1 MIILIPY
8 FQLFI
13 ISFLAATILPLSSEL
28 VLSTM
33 LLTDSFDKYLLLV
46 VASFGNILGSSVNW
60 YLGKKILI
68 FKEKKWFPANERQIA
83 KGEIYFKKY
92 GIWSLLLAWVPIIGD
107 PLTVVAGIL
116 RVKFFT
122 FLLLVSVVVI
132 VGSIIWQQ
140 KIIQSQYSKYAV
152 LFLLAGAIGNFIDRF
167 VLGYVIDF
175 INIHILPVFNFADI
189 FINIAVGLFIV
200 EMVIYERKKD
210 SLQ

>member
-1 MIILIPY
+1 MIILISY

-68 FKEKKWFPANERQIA
+68 FKDKKWFPANERQIA

-107 PLTVVAGIL
+107 PLTIVAGIL

-122 FLLLVSVVVI
+122 FLLLVCIS
-132 VGSIIWQQ
+132 
-140 KIIQSQYSKYAV
+140 KISRYI
-152 LFLLAGAIGNFIDRF
+152 FL
-167 VLGYVIDF
+167 
-175 INIHILPVFNFADI
+175 I
-189 FINIAVGLFIV
+189 FIIF
-200 EMVIYERKKD
+200 K
-210 SLQ
+210 

>member
-1 MIILIPY
+1 MIILISY

-107 PLTVVAGIL
+107 PLTIVAGIL
-116 RVKFFT
+116 RVKYFT
-122 FLLLVSVVVI
+122 FLLLVSI
-132 VGSIIWQQ
+132 S
-140 KIIQSQYSKYAV
+140 KISRYI
-152 LFLLAGAIGNFIDRF
+152 FL
-167 VLGYVIDF
+167 
-175 INIHILPVFNFADI
+175 I
-189 FINIAVGLFIV
+189 FIIF
-200 EMVIYERKKD
+200 K
-210 SLQ
+210 

>member
-1 MIILIPY
+1 MIILISY

-33 LLTDSFDKYLLLV
+33 LLTDSFNKYLLLV

-68 FKEKKWFPANERQIA
+68 FKDKKWFPANERQIA

-107 PLTVVAGIL
+107 PLTIVAGIL

-122 FLLLVSVVVI
+122 FLLLVSI
-132 VGSIIWQQ
+132 S
-140 KIIQSQYSKYAV
+140 KISRYI
-152 LFLLAGAIGNFIDRF
+152 FL
-167 VLGYVIDF
+167 
-175 INIHILPVFNFADI
+175 I
-189 FINIAVGLFIV
+189 FIIF
-200 EMVIYERKKD
+200 K
-210 SLQ
+210 

>member
-1 MIILIPY
+1 MIILISY

-68 FKEKKWFPANERQIA
+68 FKDKKWFPANERQIA

-107 PLTVVAGIL
+107 PLTILAGVL
-116 RVKFFT
+116 RVNFFT
-122 FLLLVSVVVI
+122 FLLLVSI
-132 VGSIIWQQ
+132 S
-140 KIIQSQYSKYAV
+140 KISRYI
-152 LFLLAGAIGNFIDRF
+152 FL
-167 VLGYVIDF
+167 
-175 INIHILPVFNFADI
+175 I
-189 FINIAVGLFIV
+189 FIIF
-200 EMVIYERKKD
+200 K
-210 SLQ
+210 

>member
-1 MIILIPY
+1 MIILISY

-68 FKEKKWFPANERQIA
+68 FKDKKWFPANERQIS

-107 PLTVVAGIL
+107 PLTIVAGIL

-122 FLLLVSVVVI
+122 FLLLI
-132 VGSIIWQQ
+132 SIS
-140 KIIQSQYSKYAV
+140 KISRYI
-152 LFLLAGAIGNFIDRF
+152 FL
-167 VLGYVIDF
+167 
-175 INIHILPVFNFADI
+175 I
-189 FINIAVGLFIV
+189 FIIF
-200 EMVIYERKKD
+200 K
-210 SLQ
+210 